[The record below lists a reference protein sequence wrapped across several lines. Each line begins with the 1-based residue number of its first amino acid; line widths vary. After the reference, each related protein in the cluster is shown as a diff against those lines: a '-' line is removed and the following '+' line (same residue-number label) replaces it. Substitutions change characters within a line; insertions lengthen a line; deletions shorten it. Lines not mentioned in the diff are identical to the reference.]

1 MSVRLI
7 AVMLIVLIAFIV
19 GILTMFW
26 LVGWGYGV
34 EGGTQAAY
42 QCITTA
48 TC

>member
-19 GILTMFW
+19 GVLTMFW
-26 LVGWGYGV
+26 LVGWGNGV
-34 EGGTQAAY
+34 ETGTQAAY